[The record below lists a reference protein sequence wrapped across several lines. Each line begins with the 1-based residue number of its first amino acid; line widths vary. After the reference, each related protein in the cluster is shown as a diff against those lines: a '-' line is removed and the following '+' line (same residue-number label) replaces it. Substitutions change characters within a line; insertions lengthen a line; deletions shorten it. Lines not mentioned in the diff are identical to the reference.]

1 MSRFVFCLLIL
12 FSTEISFAQELFNRL
27 VGPGIRHHK
36 FYFQEGPWAIDLLE
50 IDLTNSNMS
59 IKSIKAGGRLIGRE
73 KTSVMANKYNRED
86 NWVVGAVNADFF
98 AADGTPVNCQIT
110 DGKLIK
116 SPGSHSVLGFYENL
130 KPFVEILNYS
140 GQIISSKKRIYKIH
154 GVNRN
159 RDKDELILHNHYF
172 GSRSGT
178 NIWGAEISFR
188 TLDNWAVN
196 DTFRI
201 VAEKIDSTSG
211 NNGIPIY
218 GGLLS
223 GHGSARDWLMD
234 EVSSSDTLRLIL
246 QLSPEK
252 RPITEAVG
260 GIPRIIRDG
269 KISIEEGYD
278 QKLFATDRHPRTC
291 VGFSRDSTKMFLLT
305 VDGRQEGYSMGM
317 NLKELAG
324 FMLNLGAYQAVNL
337 DGGGSTTMV
346 VRGKVENRP
355 SDPNGERP
363 VGNALLIISKIPL
376 VTPST
381 RDAVPDS
388 IQTVNSWSFLFNHKR
403 LDKFFNPI
411 YNNHNNFNY
420 YRSGIFIQY

>member
-1 MSRFVFCLLIL
+1 MNRFIFCLLIL
-12 FSTEISFAQELFNRL
+12 FSTEISFAEELVNRI
-27 VGPGIRHHK
+27 VGPGIRHIK
-36 FYFQEGPWAIDLLE
+36 FYFREGPWAIDLLE
-50 IDLTNSNMS
+50 IDLTNPNVS
-59 IKSIKAGGRLIGRE
+59 IKSIKAKGRVIGRE
-73 KTSVMANKYNRED
+73 KTSIMANKYNQD
-86 NWVVGAVNADFF
+86 NQWVVGAINADFF

-116 SPGSHSVLGFYENL
+116 SPGLYSVLGFYENL
-130 KPFVEILNYS
+130 KPFISILNYN
-140 GQIISSKKRIYKIH
+140 GQVISSKKRNYKID

-159 RDKDELILHNHYF
+159 RDKDELILLNHYF
-172 GSRSGT
+172 GSRAGT

-201 VAEKIDSTSG
+201 VVEKIDSTSG

-223 GHGSARDWLMD
+223 GHGSARDWLLD
-234 EVSSSDTLRLIL
+234 EVASNDTIRLIL
-246 QLSPEK
+246 QVSPEK
-252 RPITEAVG
+252 KRIKEAVG

-269 KISIEEGYD
+269 KISIEEGYEK
-278 QKLFATDRHPRTC
+278 KLFATTRHPRTG

-317 NLKELAG
+317 DLKELAG
-324 FMLNLGAYQAVNL
+324 FMLTLGAYQAVNL

-346 VRGKVENRP
+346 VRGKIENRP

-363 VGNALLIISKIPL
+363 VANVLLVISKIPIE
-376 VTPST
+376 TGS
-381 RDAVPDS
+381 REGIVPDS
-388 IQTVNSWSFLFNHKR
+388 IRTVKSSSFLFNHKR

-411 YNNHNNFNY
+411 YNNHSNFNFY
-420 YRSGIFIQY
+420 HSGILFQF